1 MPAVPALL
9 TDAGAVDT
17 LAVLLTPSLALL
29 DLAQT
34 SAPAVLAD
42 TLPAL
47 TLPVLA
53 TVQAAHTHLAL
64 RPCPVLTAPATVTT
78 SLHIENF

>member
-17 LAVLLTPSLALL
+17 LAVLFTPSLALL

-34 SAPAVLAD
+34 SAPALLAD

-53 TVQAAHTHLAL
+53 TVQAADTHLAL